1 MDKFADKKLSQSE
14 FRYSRYVA
22 VLKAKITIVISYSL
36 MINNI
41 DGVLPEHE
49 LYFARFKF
57 DPLLESIKL
66 FKVEIVRKL
75 TYSSLSAGLILD
87 KEKLIKV

>member
-1 MDKFADKKLSQSE
+1 M
-14 FRYSRYVA
+14 
-22 VLKAKITIVISYSL
+22 IVILYFL

-41 DGVLPEHE
+41 DGVLFEYE
-49 LYFARFKF
+49 LYFVCFKF
-57 DPLLESIKL
+57 DLFFESIKL

-75 TYSSLSAGLILD
+75 IYFFLLVGFILD